1 MITLDAVQQQDG
13 HVDDVEVRQE
23 VLGAAGHAHG
33 ERDQEVTDIVEVTRE
48 TPVTGAEEERLVGLA
63 VGGDEGGAD
72 DLGGLAPDHALAV
85 SRADDILLVVDGAED
100 EVAGK
105 ADSEN
110 DAELNGGQVDGVAD
124 KIVRLEGVQ
133 PGQPNG
139 ITPGEVEA
147 EVVVGDIDGAE
158 VPVLV
163 VEKVQD
169 VGGVE
174 QVQENHR
181 VGDIAD
187 LLVLGS
193 GEGQVDHGPGNDS
206 GATVVE
212 ELEVKVLAETGVEL
226 DTHEKIVDEGTGELA
241 VGGVRGEEVS
251 LDVAEEGEEV
261 SVGVGSDQETTPV
274 VVDNRQ
280 LPPAKVETAGSV
292 DSVRDDPC
300 QQSVD
305 LFDDL
310 WSKRRDISYHCTPS
324 G

>member
-1 MITLDAVQQQDG
+1 MITLDTVQQQDG

-63 VGGDEGGAD
+63 IGGDEGGAD
-72 DLGGLAPDHALAV
+72 DLGGLAPDHALSV
-85 SRADDILLVVDGAED
+85 GRTDDIFLVVDGAED
-100 EVAGK
+100 EVAGE
-105 ADSEN
+105 ADGEN
-110 DAELNGGQVDGVAD
+110 KAELDRGQVDGVAD
-124 KIVRLEGVQ
+124 EVVRLEGVQ
-133 PGQPNG
+133 PGQPDG

-147 EVVVGDIDGAE
+147 EVVVGDINGAE

-174 QVQENHR
+174 QVQEDHR
-181 VGDIAD
+181 VGDIAN

-212 ELEVKVLAETGVEL
+212 ELEVKVLAETRVEL
-226 DTHEKIVDEGTGELA
+226 DTHKEIVDERTGELA
-241 VGGVRGEEVS
+241 VSGVGGEEVGF
-251 LDVAEEGEEV
+251 DVAEEGEEV

-280 LPPAKVETAGSV
+280 LPPAKVEATGSV
-292 DSVRDDPC
+292 DSVRDDPS

-310 WSKRRDISYHCTPS
+310 SNKKKIC
-324 G
+324 